1 MAKSLVIGAL
11 LVRALLAATVVA
23 TLFIAGE
30 AAARVAVTASTQGD
44 PLGRPPGEAE
54 RILIVG
60 TDVQANEV
68 ITTSSNARAHLIFLD
83 GTSLT
88 VGPDA
93 ELTVDK
99 FVYDPD
105 SKKGEMAINASKGV
119 FRLIGGR
126 ISKTSAI
133 TVTTPSA
140 TMGIR
145 GGIAGFSVTAGA
157 TTSALLFGSSLTV
170 SSGGVTQT
178 ITVPGLQVTALSG
191 GTPGAPVALSGSLS
205 AALAALAT
213 GGAAANAATAA
224 AIATLVA
231 NSTLNNPVTLQT
243 VLQAI
248 INVNALTTVTTNTTT
263 LSIVPNPNVATQNN
277 AANNSTQVVASPN

>member
-1 MAKSLVIGAL
+1 VAKSLDIGSLLARAL
-11 LVRALLAATVVA
+11 LVGTVVA
-23 TLFIAGE
+23 TLFTAGE
-30 AAARVAVTASTQGD
+30 AAARVAVTASTTGD

-145 GGIAGFSVTAGA
+145 GGIAGFQVTASS
-157 TTSALLFGSSLTV
+157 TTSALLFGNTLTV
-170 SSGGVTQT
+170 TAGGVTQT
-178 ITVPGLQVTALSG
+178 ITVPGLQVTAIAG
-191 GTPGAPVALSGSLS
+191 GTPGAPVALQGNL
-205 AALAALAT
+205 AVALAALAT
-213 GGAAANAATAA
+213 GGPAANAAVAL
-224 AIATLVA
+224 AIQTLVA
-231 NSTLNNPVTLQT
+231 NATLSDPVTLQA

-248 INVNALTTVTTNTTT
+248 INVTAPTTLTTAITT
-263 LSIVPNPNVATQNN
+263 LAIIPNPNVQTQQN
-277 AANNSTQVVASPN
+277 AAAQLVVSPN